1 MPTFDIVSK
10 VDLQLLDNAINNAKK
25 EILNRYDFNGSK
37 TEIDLDKKLNIIHI
51 LTESEMYIRSI
62 EDVIITRAMKQQID
76 PKCFDFG
83 KEHQASG
90 NMLRKEV
97 KIKEGIDKE
106 LAKQIVKKI
115 KDSKL
120 KVEAQIQNDQLR
132 VTAKKIDDLQSV
144 IQLLRAET
152 FEQALQFINM
162 RA

>member
-25 EILNRYDFNGSK
+25 EIINRYDFNGSK
-37 TEIDLDKKLNIIHI
+37 TEIEYDKKLNQILI
-51 LTESEMYIRSI
+51 LTENEMRIRSI
-62 EDVIITRAMKQQID
+62 EDAIISRSMKQNID

-83 KEHQASG
+83 KEHAASG
-90 NMLRKEV
+90 NMVRKEV

-106 LAKQIVKKI
+106 LAKVIVKKI

-132 VTAKKIDDLQSV
+132 VTGKKIDDLQAV
-144 IQLLRAET
+144 IQLLRGES
-152 FEQALQFINM
+152 FDQALQFINM
-162 RA
+162 RS

>member
-62 EDVIITRAMKQQID
+62 EDAIITRAMKQQID

-144 IQLLRAET
+144 IQLLRTET

>member
-51 LTESEMYIRSI
+51 LTESDMFIRSI
-62 EDVIITRAMKQQID
+62 EDAIITRAMKQQID

>member
-62 EDVIITRAMKQQID
+62 EDAIITRAMKQQID

-106 LAKQIVKKI
+106 LAKQIVNKI

>member
-51 LTESEMYIRSI
+51 LTESEMYISSI
-62 EDVIITRAMKQQID
+62 EDAIITRAMKQQID

-144 IQLLRAET
+144 IQLLRGET
-152 FEQALQFINM
+152 FEQALQLINM

>member
-62 EDVIITRAMKQQID
+62 EDAIITRAMKQQID

-97 KIKEGIDKE
+97 KIK
-106 LAKQIVKKI
+106 
-115 KDSKL
+115 
-120 KVEAQIQNDQLR
+120 KVLTRN
-132 VTAKKIDDLQSV
+132 
-144 IQLLRAET
+144 
-152 FEQALQFINM
+152 
-162 RA
+162 

>member
-51 LTESEMYIRSI
+51 LTESEMYISSI
-62 EDVIITRAMKQQID
+62 EDAIITRAMKQQID

>member
-25 EILNRYDFNGSK
+25 EIINRYDFNGSK
-37 TEIDLDKKLNIIHI
+37 TEIDFDKKLNQINI
-51 LTESEMYIRSI
+51 LTENDMRIKAI
-62 EDVIITRAMKQQID
+62 QDVIISRSMKQSID

-83 KEHQASG
+83 KEEIASG

-132 VTAKKIDDLQSV
+132 VSGKKIDDLQAV
-144 IQLLRAET
+144 IQLLRAES

-162 RA
+162 RS

>member
-62 EDVIITRAMKQQID
+62 EDAIITRAMKQQID

-132 VTAKKIDDLQSV
+132 VTGKKIDDLQSV

>member
-1 MPTFDIVSK
+1 
-10 VDLQLLDNAINNAKK
+10 
-25 EILNRYDFNGSK
+25 
-37 TEIDLDKKLNIIHI
+37 
-51 LTESEMYIRSI
+51 
-62 EDVIITRAMKQQID
+62 
-76 PKCFDFG
+76 
-83 KEHQASG
+83 
-90 NMLRKEV
+90 MLRKEV

>member
-10 VDLQLLDNAINNAKK
+10 VDFQLLDNAINNAKK
-25 EILNRYDFNGSK
+25 EIINRYDFNGSK
-37 TEIDLDKKLNIIHI
+37 TEIEYDKKLNLINI
-51 LTESEMYIRSI
+51 LTENDMRVKAIS
-62 EDVIITRAMKQQID
+62 DVIIGRSMKQGID

-83 KEHQASG
+83 KDEIASG
-90 NMLRKEV
+90 NMIRKEV
-97 KIKEGIDKE
+97 KIKDGIDKE

-132 VTAKKIDDLQSV
+132 VSGKKIDDLQEV
-144 IQLLRAET
+144 IQLLRSES

-162 RA
+162 RT

>member
-62 EDVIITRAMKQQID
+62 EDAIITRAMKQQID

>member
-10 VDLQLLDNAINNAKK
+10 VEMQLLDNAINNAKK
-25 EILNRYDFNGSK
+25 EIINRYDFNGSK
-37 TEIDLDKKLNIIHI
+37 TEIDYDKKLNQIII
-51 LTESEMYIRSI
+51 ITENDMHLKAIH
-62 EDVIITRAMKQQID
+62 DVIISRAMKQQID

-83 KEHQASG
+83 KEHQVSG

-132 VTAKKIDDLQSV
+132 VSGKKIDDLQSV

-152 FEQALQFINM
+152 FDQALQFINM
-162 RA
+162 RS

>member
-51 LTESEMYIRSI
+51 LTESEMYISSI
-62 EDVIITRAMKQQID
+62 EDAIITRAMKQQID

-132 VTAKKIDDLQSV
+132 VTGKKIDDLQSV
-144 IQLLRAET
+144 IQLLRGET

>member
-25 EILNRYDFNGSK
+25 EIINRYDFNGSK
-37 TEIDLDKKLNIIHI
+37 TEIDFDKKLNVINI
-51 LTESEMYIRSI
+51 LTENDMRVKAIS
-62 EDVIITRAMKQQID
+62 DVIISRAMKQGID

-83 KEHQASG
+83 KDEIASG

-106 LAKQIVKKI
+106 LAKVIVKKI

-120 KVEAQIQNDQLR
+120 KVEAQVQNDQLR
-132 VTAKKIDDLQSV
+132 VSGKKIDDLQSV
-144 IQLLRAET
+144 IQLLRSES
-152 FEQALQFINM
+152 FDQALQFINM
-162 RA
+162 RS

>member
-1 MPTFDIVSK
+1 
-10 VDLQLLDNAINNAKK
+10 
-25 EILNRYDFNGSK
+25 
-37 TEIDLDKKLNIIHI
+37 
-51 LTESEMYIRSI
+51 MYIRSI
-62 EDVIITRAMKQQID
+62 EDAIITRAMKQQID

>member
-10 VDLQLLDNAINNAKK
+10 VDFQLLDNAINNAKK
-25 EILNRYDFNGSK
+25 EIINRYDFNGSK
-37 TEIDLDKKLNIIHI
+37 TEIEYDKKLNLINI
-51 LTESEMYIRSI
+51 LTENDMRVKAIS
-62 EDVIITRAMKQQID
+62 DVIIGRSMKQGID

-83 KEHQASG
+83 KDEIASG
-90 NMLRKEV
+90 NMIRKEV
-97 KIKEGIDKE
+97 KIKDGIDKE

-132 VTAKKIDDLQSV
+132 VSGKKIDDLQEV
-144 IQLLRAET
+144 IQLLRSES

-162 RA
+162 RS